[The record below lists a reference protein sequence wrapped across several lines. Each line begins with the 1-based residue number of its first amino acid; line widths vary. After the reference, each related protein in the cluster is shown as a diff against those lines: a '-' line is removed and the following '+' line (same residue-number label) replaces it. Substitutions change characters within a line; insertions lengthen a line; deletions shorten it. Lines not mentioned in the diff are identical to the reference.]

1 MKKLMIVA
9 VAAIALVA
17 CSKEFD
23 TNKSASNGTA
33 IGFNTWAEQLTKAAR
48 VPGTSTFT
56 AAGYQDNDFA
66 VYGYKDKTTPAPVTV
81 FNDDVVSTTDGS
93 AWTYTP
99 VRYWDGAYDK
109 YVFFAISPA
118 TVGTEADDTNGST
131 DVNPQ
136 TGAFVTRDITFA
148 GNDNDILVA
157 DKKEVAKGS
166 APYFDNYATVPLVF
180 NHVASLVDFKVK
192 KTTSLNTVDVK
203 VSAFT
208 LSNIDNKGK
217 LTVTNAYTDNHPV
230 VSWSTDTRAAYLPA
244 NGVIPVNGDVNNTA
258 AIAVD
263 NEKVIVADTAFNPE
277 APTTPAA
284 STFLI
289 NNLVV
294 KPQTFRPSTGENPQ
308 QLSIS
313 YTLGTDPTVYTRVLY
328 LADFDN
334 ADDAAQDDTKIA
346 SWDPGKH
353 YTFFIT
359 IDAKQISFSASIT
372 DWTAVNGYNYLL
384 N

>member
-1 MKKLMIVA
+1 MIFA

-33 IGFNTWAEQLTKAAR
+33 IGFNTWAEHLTKA
-48 VPGTSTFT
+48 TSNTITDAF
-56 AAGYQDNDFA
+56 ASGDNFA
-66 VYGYKDKTTPAPVTV
+66 VYGYKDKTTPAPVPV

-93 AWTYTP
+93 AWTYAP

-118 TVGTEADDTNGST
+118 TVGTEADGTNGST

-148 GNDNDILVA
+148 GDDNDILVA
-157 DKKEVAKGS
+157 DKKEVAKGNS

-180 NHVASLVDFKVK
+180 NHVTSLVDFKVK

-230 VSWSTDTRAAYLPA
+230 VSWSTDTRAAYLPED
-244 NGVIPVNGDVNNTA
+244 GVTPVYGDVSTSA
-258 AIAVD
+258 AIAVG
-263 NEKVIVADTAFNPE
+263 NEKVIAADTAFNPE

-294 KPQTFRPSTGENPQ
+294 KPQTFRPSNGENPQ

-313 YTLGTDPTVYTRVLY
+313 YTLGSDPTVYTRVLY

-346 SWDPGKH
+346 SWEPGKH

-372 DWTAVNGYNYLL
+372 EWTDVNGYNYIL